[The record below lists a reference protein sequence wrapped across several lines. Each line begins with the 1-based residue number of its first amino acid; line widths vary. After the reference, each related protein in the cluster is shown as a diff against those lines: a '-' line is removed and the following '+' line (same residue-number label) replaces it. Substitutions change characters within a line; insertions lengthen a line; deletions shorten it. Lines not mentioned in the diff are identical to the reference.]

1 MSGNTNRLSR
11 FWHELKRRNVIRVIA
26 MYAGAAYIII
36 ELVSNVSEPLHL
48 PEWIATLVILLLV
61 IGFPVVAIVSWIFDI
76 TPEGVI
82 KTGPEET
89 REEVTEGSGR
99 RKLKVSDVIIAILVA
114 VICILL
120 YPKIFQGNSLDR
132 LRASDERIA
141 VAVMPFQNMTNDST
155 WNVWQNGIQFNV
167 LTILSNYSGELE
179 VRQSETTNYL
189 IRDEGIRSYASMSPD
204 LAGRVSKRLD
214 ANVFVFGNIIK
225 SGSTVRLNAQL
236 IDAETKNAYRSFQ
249 IDGTDQEILQLI
261 DSLSAM
267 LKNSLLIS
275 SLALELPSGLR
286 YHPSTTSPEAYRYFL
301 YGDNARSR
309 RDYETAKE
317 MYSNALAIDSNFAMA
332 TLMLSVTCINQG
344 LYEEARNWSD
354 RAYEQRDR
362 MSLKEQILAD
372 KNHAFFYATPVEE
385 INCLRRY
392 LEIDNLYPGTY
403 YDIGLSYA
411 KLNQY
416 DKAIPPF
423 ERSLEIY
430 EDLGVK
436 PWWVYNYTQL
446 GEAYHRTAQ
455 YKKEKRLYRKAEKD
469 FPDDPTLIWRKAI
482 LLLTVGDTADAGK
495 CIDRY
500 KSIYG
505 ENSWSGAALARN
517 LGWAYSQAGMPGKAE
532 ESFRRAIHI
541 EPESGFWYYYLG
553 KHLIDHDRDIDRGLE
568 LIEKALELNP
578 DHEWYF
584 LDSKGW
590 GLYKKGKYQEALEI
604 LNRCR
609 DLQIYYNHELTLHI
623 KEAEKALSKQ
633 ASVSN

>member
-189 IRDEGIRSYASMSPD
+189 IRDEGIRNYASMSPD

-214 ANVFVFGNIIK
+214 ANVFVFGNIIQ
-225 SGSTVRLNAQL
+225 SGSTIRLNAQL

-249 IDGTDQEILQLI
+249 IDGTDQEILHLI
-261 DSLSAM
+261 DSLSVM

-286 YHPSTTSPEAYRYFL
+286 YHPSTTRQSCWSWGFDPQT
-301 YGDNARSR
+301 YGTRLTETILRFSR
-309 RDYETAKE
+309 
-317 MYSNALAIDSNFAMA
+317 
-332 TLMLSVTCINQG
+332 
-344 LYEEARNWSD
+344 
-354 RAYEQRDR
+354 
-362 MSLKEQILAD
+362 
-372 KNHAFFYATPVEE
+372 
-385 INCLRRY
+385 
-392 LEIDNLYPGTY
+392 
-403 YDIGLSYA
+403 
-411 KLNQY
+411 
-416 DKAIPPF
+416 
-423 ERSLEIY
+423 
-430 EDLGVK
+430 
-436 PWWVYNYTQL
+436 
-446 GEAYHRTAQ
+446 
-455 YKKEKRLYRKAEKD
+455 
-469 FPDDPTLIWRKAI
+469 
-482 LLLTVGDTADAGK
+482 
-495 CIDRY
+495 
-500 KSIYG
+500 
-505 ENSWSGAALARN
+505 AAL
-517 LGWAYSQAGMPGKAE
+517 P
-532 ESFRRAIHI
+532 
-541 EPESGFWYYYLG
+541 
-553 KHLIDHDRDIDRGLE
+553 
-568 LIEKALELNP
+568 
-578 DHEWYF
+578 
-584 LDSKGW
+584 
-590 GLYKKGKYQEALEI
+590 
-604 LNRCR
+604 
-609 DLQIYYNHELTLHI
+609 TT
-623 KEAEKALSKQ
+623 
-633 ASVSN
+633 

>member
-1 MSGNTNRLSR
+1 MSGSPSKLSR
-11 FWHELKRRNVIRVIA
+11 FWHELKRRKVLRVIA
-26 MYAGAAYIII
+26 MYAGAAYIVI

-61 IGFPVVAIVSWIFDI
+61 TGFPVVAIVSWIFDI

-82 KTGPEET
+82 KTVPEET
-89 REEVTEGSGR
+89 PEQGTEGSSR
-99 RKLKVSDVIIAILVA
+99 RRLKISDVVITILVA

-132 LRASDERIA
+132 LRASDERIT
-141 VAVMPFQNMTNDST
+141 VAVMPFQNMTNDNT
-155 WNVWQNGIQFNV
+155 WNIWQSGIQFNV
-167 LTILSNYSGELE
+167 LTILSNYSGALE

-189 IRDEGIRSYASMSPD
+189 IRNEGIRNYTSMSPD
-204 LAGRVSKRLD
+204 LASRVWKRLD

-225 SGSTVRLNAQL
+225 SGPTIRLNAQL
-236 IDAETKNAYRSFQ
+236 IDAKTKNAYRSFQ
-249 IDGTDQEILQLI
+249 IDGTDQEILHLI
-261 DSLSAM
+261 DSLSVM

-286 YHPSTTSPEAYRYFL
+286 YHPSTTSPEAYRYYL

-309 RDYETAKE
+309 RDYVTAKE

-344 LYEEARNWSD
+344 LYEEARNWCD

-362 MSLKEQILAD
+362 MSLKEQILAE

-385 INCLRRY
+385 ISCLRRY
-392 LEIDNLYPGTY
+392 LKIDDLYPGTY
-403 YDIGLSYA
+403 YDIGLAYA
-411 KLNQY
+411 KLQQY

-423 ERSLEIY
+423 ERSLEIRD
-430 EDLGVK
+430 ELGTK

-469 FPDDPTLIWRKAI
+469 FPDDPTLVWREAI
-482 LLLTVGDTADAGK
+482 LLLTVGDTAGAGK

-500 KSIYG
+500 KSIYR

-517 LGWAYSQAGMPGKAE
+517 LGWAYNQAGMPGKAE
-532 ESFRRAIHI
+532 ESFRRAIRI
-541 EPESGFWYYYLG
+541 EPESGFWYYFLG
-553 KHLIDHDRDIDRGLE
+553 KHLIDHDRDIERGLE
-568 LIEKALELNP
+568 LIDKALELNP
-578 DHEWYF
+578 DHGWYF

-590 GLYKKGKYQEALEI
+590 GLYKQGKYQEALKI
-604 LNRCR
+604 LHRCR

-623 KEAEKALSKQ
+623 EEAEKALSKQ

>member
-1 MSGNTNRLSR
+1 MSGNPNRLSR

-48 PEWIATLVILLLV
+48 PEWVATLVIFLL
-61 IGFPVVAIVSWIFDI
+61 ITGFPVVAIVSWIFDI

-89 REEVTEGSGR
+89 REHVREASGR
-99 RKLKVSDVIIAILVA
+99 RRLKVSDVIIAILVA

-120 YPKIFQGNSLDR
+120 YPKIFQGNSLER

-167 LTILSNYSGELE
+167 LSILSNYSDELE

-225 SGSTVRLNAQL
+225 SGPTIRLNAQL
-236 IDAETKNAYRSFQ
+236 IDAKTKNAYRSFQ

-344 LYEEARNWSD
+344 LYEEARKWSD

-385 INCLRRY
+385 ISCLRRY
-392 LEIDNLYPGTY
+392 LKIDDLYPGTY
-403 YDIGLSYA
+403 YDIGLAYA
-411 KLNQY
+411 KLHQY

-423 ERSLEIY
+423 ERSLEIRD
-430 EDLGVK
+430 ELGTK

-495 CIDRY
+495 SIDRY
-500 KSIYG
+500 RSIYR

-590 GLYKKGKYQEALEI
+590 GLYKKGKYQEALDI
-604 LNRCR
+604 LHRCR